1 LELVPQG
8 NLAERIRQPRAM
20 RPGRSKESTISS
32 GSLSEPISLSFKAHV
47 GDEVGNLSYRK
58 TARNFGPIMAS
69 AARTSI
75 VQVSHI
81 VAVGQIDPDNVVTP
95 CIHTRRM
102 VAVPA
107 AGAPEPEAR
116 HERAGPAWSRR
127 ARRAGCKGHPGGV
140 IRQPWDRPA
149 DSRVELPRTPQR
161 GHASHRE
168 WHARDG
174 AGGSRR

>member
-1 LELVPQG
+1 
-8 NLAERIRQPRAM
+8 M
-20 RPGRSKESTISS
+20 SS

-140 IRQPWDRPA
+140 TRSRASGVSAGSTPTRRSSTGPA
-149 DSRVELPRTPQR
+149 SRC
-161 GHASHRE
+161 
-168 WHARDG
+168 ARH
-174 AGGSRR
+174 SVSSSPS